1 MVTVLL
7 SYLIRYGVCLHIGAV
22 FGRMWSERHGRLP
35 AGLTAFDQHLAGLDG
50 IDHRLPAPDV
60 YRGDAYSDPTLTGMT
75 TTMHESIQEF
85 RHSSLA
91 RKAFGDE
98 VHGHLAAFFATEL
111 ARFEHTTVTDWEV
124 SRYFGRI

>member
-1 MVTVLL
+1 V
-7 SYLIRYGVCLHIGAV
+7 
-22 FGRMWSERHGRLP
+22 
-35 AGLTAFDQHLAGLDG
+35 AGLAG

-75 TTMHESIQEF
+75 TTMHESVQEF

-98 VHGHLAAFFATEL
+98 VHSHLAAFSAAEL

>member
-1 MVTVLL
+1 
-7 SYLIRYGVCLHIGAV
+7 
-22 FGRMWSERHGRLP
+22 
-35 AGLTAFDQHLAGLDG
+35 
-50 IDHRLPAPDV
+50 
-60 YRGDAYSDPTLTGMT
+60 MT
-75 TTMHESIQEF
+75 TTMHESVQEF

-98 VHGHLAAFFATEL
+98 THGHLAAFSATEL